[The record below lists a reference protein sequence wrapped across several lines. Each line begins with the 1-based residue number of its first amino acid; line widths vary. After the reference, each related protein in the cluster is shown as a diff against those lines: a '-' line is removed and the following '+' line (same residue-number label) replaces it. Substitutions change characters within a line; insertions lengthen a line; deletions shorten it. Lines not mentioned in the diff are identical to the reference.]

1 MRIISDTKLINR
13 NRKIGQFSAI
23 ASLIIFAVGFYFSF
37 QPEQFNLSLIALLF
51 GVIISQVS
59 IYFGNR
65 WGRSPRPDEWI
76 TRGLKGLG
84 DNYSLYHYNTPVP
97 HLLIGPAGIWIFLP
111 YYQGGVV
118 QYLDGKWKQKKVN
131 PILRLFAQESLGRPD
146 LDAKALI
153 DDLQKKLAKAL
164 PGVEIPPIHA
174 ACVFTNPKVSLEV
187 VDAPVP
193 CLTIEK
199 LKDFIRR
206 QAKEKPISMD
216 QVYTIQSVL
225 PAG

>member
-13 NRKIGQFSAI
+13 NRKIGQYSAI

-37 QPEQFNLSLIALLF
+37 QPDQFNLSLIALLI

-76 TRGLKGLG
+76 SRGLKGLG

-97 HLLIGPAGIWIFLP
+97 HLLIGPAGVWVLLP
-111 YYQGGVV
+111 FYQGGVV
-118 QYLDGKWKQKKVN
+118 QYQDGKWKQKKVN
-131 PILRLFAQESLGRPD
+131 PFLRLFAQESLGRPD

-153 DDLQKKLAKAL
+153 DDLQKKLTKAL
-164 PGVEIPPIHA
+164 PGVEIPPIQSVL
-174 ACVFTNPKVSLEV
+174 VFTNPKVTL
-187 VDAPVP
+187 DATESPIP
-193 CLTIEK
+193 GLTVEK

-206 QAKEKPISMD
+206 QAKEKPVSMD
-216 QVYTIQSVL
+216 QIYSLQSVL
-225 PAG
+225 PE